1 MNNFVKVL
9 YPKKY
14 LVNLNKKIK
23 RLGINNKIRID
34 TFLITRLLMEF
45 IIFIVLLLIPV
56 YGIILSFLFTI
67 LFHYLYEDVLI
78 NSRII
83 KREQVIRNDLE
94 TFIKL
99 YLLGLNQNNDA
110 YLVFKMVSKNLDS
123 DLTREIVY
131 LNKKYNNF
139 NDVVTNLISVIPEY
153 SFSDDILMLS
163 SNDTK
168 ISAEGILNKILADK
182 KVMQE
187 KIISSIPVKIVLFS
201 VIFLILTLLI
211 IILGPKYL
219 GWILKFIAISKYL
232 W

>member
-99 YLLGLNQNNDA
+99 YLLGLNQNNDV

-219 GWILKFIAISKYL
+219 G
-232 W
+232 

>member
-23 RLGINNKIRID
+23 RLGIDNKINID

-56 YGIILSFLFTI
+56 YGIVLSFLFTI

-110 YLVFKMVSKNLDS
+110 YLVFKMVSKNLDN
-123 DLTREIVY
+123 DLTKEIVY

-168 ISAEGILNKILADK
+168 RVAEDILNKILKDK
-182 KVMQE
+182 KVTRE
-187 KIISSIPVKIVLFS
+187 KNISAIPVKIVLFS

-211 IILGPKYL
+211 ILIGPKYL
-219 GWILKFIAISKYL
+219 G
-232 W
+232 

>member
-23 RLGINNKIRID
+23 RLGIDNKINID

-56 YGIILSFLFTI
+56 YGIVLSFLFTI

-83 KREQVIRNDLE
+83 KREQLIRNDLE

-110 YLVFKMVSKNLDS
+110 YLVFKMVSKNLDN
-123 DLTREIVY
+123 DLTKEIVY

-168 ISAEGILNKILADK
+168 RVAEDILNKILEDK
-182 KVMQE
+182 KVTRE
-187 KIISSIPVKIVLFS
+187 KNISAIPVKIVLFS

-211 IILGPKYL
+211 ILIGPKYL
-219 GWILKFIAISKYL
+219 G
-232 W
+232 

>member
-14 LVNLNKKIK
+14 LVNLNKKII
-23 RLGINNKIRID
+23 RLGKDNKISID
-34 TFLITRLLMEF
+34 AFLITRLLMEF

-56 YGIILSFLFTI
+56 YGIVLSFLFTI

-83 KREQVIRNDLE
+83 KREKIIRRDLE

-110 YLVFKMVSKNLDS
+110 YLVFKLVSKNIDN
-123 DLTREIVY
+123 DLTKEIVY

-139 NDVVTNLISVIPEY
+139 NDVVTNLVRVIPEY

-163 SNDTK
+163 GNDTK
-168 ISAEGILNKILADK
+168 LVAKDILNKILDDK
-182 KVMQE
+182 KVTRN
-187 KIISSIPVKIVLFS
+187 KNINAIPVKIVLLS
-201 VIFLILTLLI
+201 IVFLILTLLI
-211 IILGPKYL
+211 ILVGPKYI
-219 GWILKFIAISKYL
+219 G
-232 W
+232 

>member
-14 LVNLNKKIK
+14 LVNLNKKIR

-110 YLVFKMVSKNLDS
+110 YLLFKMVSKNLDS

-219 GWILKFIAISKYL
+219 G
-232 W
+232 

>member
-14 LVNLNKKIK
+14 LVNLNKKIR

-201 VIFLILTLLI
+201 VIFLSLTLLI

-219 GWILKFIAISKYL
+219 G
-232 W
+232 

>member
-14 LVNLNKKIK
+14 LVNLNKKIR

-67 LFHYLYEDVLI
+67 LFHYLYEDVII

-219 GWILKFIAISKYL
+219 G
-232 W
+232 

>member
-14 LVNLNKKIK
+14 LVNLNKKIR

-211 IILGPKYL
+211 IILGPKFL
-219 GWILKFIAISKYL
+219 G
-232 W
+232 

>member
-56 YGIILSFLFTI
+56 YGIVLSFLFTI

-168 ISAEGILNKILADK
+168 RVAEDILNKILEDK
-182 KVMQE
+182 KVTRE
-187 KIISSIPVKIVLFS
+187 KNISAIPVKIVLFS

-211 IILGPKYL
+211 ILIGPKYL
-219 GWILKFIAISKYL
+219 G
-232 W
+232 

>member
-110 YLVFKMVSKNLDS
+110 YLVFKMVSKNLDN

-187 KIISSIPVKIVLFS
+187 KIIGSIPVKIVLFS

-219 GWILKFIAISKYL
+219 G
-232 W
+232 

>member
-14 LVNLNKKIK
+14 LVNLNKKIR

-131 LNKKYNNF
+131 LNKKY
-139 NDVVTNLISVIPEY
+139 IY
-153 SFSDDILMLS
+153 S
-163 SNDTK
+163 TK
-168 ISAEGILNKILADK
+168 N
-182 KVMQE
+182 
-187 KIISSIPVKIVLFS
+187 
-201 VIFLILTLLI
+201 
-211 IILGPKYL
+211 
-219 GWILKFIAISKYL
+219 
-232 W
+232 

>member
-14 LVNLNKKIK
+14 LVNLNKKIR

-139 NDVVTNLISVIPEY
+139 NDVVTNLINVIPEY

-219 GWILKFIAISKYL
+219 G
-232 W
+232 

>member
-14 LVNLNKKIK
+14 LVNLNKKIR

-168 ISAEGILNKILADK
+168 ISAEGILNKILTDK

-219 GWILKFIAISKYL
+219 G
-232 W
+232 

>member
-23 RLGINNKIRID
+23 RLGIDNKIRID

-67 LFHYLYEDVLI
+67 LFHYLYEDILI

-219 GWILKFIAISKYL
+219 G
-232 W
+232 

>member
-14 LVNLNKKIK
+14 LVNLNKKIR

-123 DLTREIVY
+123 DLTRE
-131 LNKKYNNF
+131 KYNNF

-219 GWILKFIAISKYL
+219 G
-232 W
+232 

>member
-1 MNNFVKVL
+1 MNNFVKIL

-23 RLGINNKIRID
+23 RLGIDNKIRID

-67 LFHYLYEDVLI
+67 LFHYLYEDILI

-153 SFSDDILMLS
+153 SFSNDILMLS

-168 ISAEGILNKILADK
+168 ISAEGILNKILDDK
-182 KVMQE
+182 KVIQE

-219 GWILKFIAISKYL
+219 G
-232 W
+232 

>member
-14 LVNLNKKIK
+14 LVNLNKKIR

-110 YLVFKMVSKNLDS
+110 YLVFKMVSKNLDN
-123 DLTREIVY
+123 DLTKEIVY

-219 GWILKFIAISKYL
+219 G
-232 W
+232 

>member
-14 LVNLNKKIK
+14 LINLNKKIK

-187 KIISSIPVKIVLFS
+187 KIINSIPVKIVLFS

-219 GWILKFIAISKYL
+219 G
-232 W
+232 

>member
-23 RLGINNKIRID
+23 RLGIDNKIRID
-34 TFLITRLLMEF
+34 NFLITRLLMEF
-45 IIFIVLLLIPV
+45 IIFIGLLLIPV

-67 LFHYLYEDVLI
+67 LFHYLYEDILI

-153 SFSDDILMLS
+153 SFSNDILMLS

-168 ISAEGILNKILADK
+168 ISAEGILNKILDDK
-182 KVMQE
+182 KVIQE

-219 GWILKFIAISKYL
+219 G
-232 W
+232 

>member
-14 LVNLNKKIK
+14 LVNLNKKIR

-201 VIFLILTLLI
+201 VIFLILFI
-211 IILGPKYL
+211 IE
-219 GWILKFIAISKYL
+219 
-232 W
+232 

>member
-14 LVNLNKKIK
+14 LVNLNKKIR
-23 RLGINNKIRID
+23 RLGINNKVRID

-67 LFHYLYEDVLI
+67 LFHYLYEDILI

-131 LNKKYNNF
+131 LNKRYNNF

-187 KIISSIPVKIVLFS
+187 KIISSIPVKIVLFR

-219 GWILKFIAISKYL
+219 G
-232 W
+232 

>member
-14 LVNLNKKIK
+14 LVNLNKKIR

-139 NDVVTNLISVIPEY
+139 NDVVTNLVRVIPEY

-163 SNDTK
+163 GNDTK
-168 ISAEGILNKILADK
+168 LVAKDILNKILDDK
-182 KVMQE
+182 KVTRN
-187 KIISSIPVKIVLFS
+187 KNINAIPVKIVLLS
-201 VIFLILTLLI
+201 IVFLILTLLI
-211 IILGPKYL
+211 ILVGPKYI
-219 GWILKFIAISKYL
+219 G
-232 W
+232 

>member
-14 LVNLNKKIK
+14 LVNLNKKII
-23 RLGINNKIRID
+23 RLGKDNKISID
-34 TFLITRLLMEF
+34 AFLITRLLMEF

-56 YGIILSFLFTI
+56 YGIVLSFLFTI

-83 KREQVIRNDLE
+83 KREKIIRRDLE

-110 YLVFKMVSKNLDS
+110 YLVFKLVSKNIDN
-123 DLTREIVY
+123 DLTKEIVY

-139 NDVVTNLISVIPEY
+139 NDVVTNLVRVIPEY

-163 SNDTK
+163 GNDTK
-168 ISAEGILNKILADK
+168 LVAKDILNKILDDK
-182 KVMQE
+182 KVTRN
-187 KIISSIPVKIVLFS
+187 KNINAIPVKIVLFS
-201 VIFLILTLLI
+201 IVFLILTLLI
-211 IILGPKYL
+211 ILVGPKYI
-219 GWILKFIAISKYL
+219 G
-232 W
+232 

>member
-14 LVNLNKKIK
+14 LVNLNKKIR

-34 TFLITRLLMEF
+34 AFLITRLLMEF

-219 GWILKFIAISKYL
+219 G
-232 W
+232 

>member
-14 LVNLNKKIK
+14 LVNLNKKIR

-139 NDVVTNLISVIPEY
+139 NDVVTNLIRVIPEY

-219 GWILKFIAISKYL
+219 G
-232 W
+232 

>member
-153 SFSDDILMLS
+153 SFSNDILMLS

-168 ISAEGILNKILADK
+168 ISAEGILNKILDDK
-182 KVMQE
+182 KVIQE

-219 GWILKFIAISKYL
+219 G
-232 W
+232 

>member
-23 RLGINNKIRID
+23 RLGIDNKINID
-34 TFLITRLLMEF
+34 TFLITRLLIEF
-45 IIFIVLLLIPV
+45 VMFIGLLLIPV
-56 YGIILSFLFTI
+56 YGIFLSFLFTI

-110 YLVFKMVSKNLDS
+110 YLVFKMVSKNLDN
-123 DLTREIVY
+123 DLTKEIVY

-168 ISAEGILNKILADK
+168 RVAEDILNKILEDK
-182 KVMQE
+182 KVTRE
-187 KIISSIPVKIVLFS
+187 KNISAIPVKIVLFS

-211 IILGPKYL
+211 ILIGPKYL
-219 GWILKFIAISKYL
+219 D
-232 W
+232 

>member
-14 LVNLNKKIK
+14 LVNLNKKIR

-201 VIFLILTLLI
+201 IIFLILTLLI

-219 GWILKFIAISKYL
+219 G
-232 W
+232 

>member
-23 RLGINNKIRID
+23 RLGIDNKINID

-56 YGIILSFLFTI
+56 YGIVLSFLFTI

-110 YLVFKMVSKNLDS
+110 YLVFKMVSKNLDN
-123 DLTREIVY
+123 DLTKEIGY

-168 ISAEGILNKILADK
+168 RVAEDILNKILEDK
-182 KVMQE
+182 KVTRD
-187 KIISSIPVKIVLFS
+187 KNISAIPVKIVLFS

-211 IILGPKYL
+211 ILIGPKYL
-219 GWILKFIAISKYL
+219 G
-232 W
+232 

>member
-14 LVNLNKKIK
+14 LVNLNKKIR

-211 IILGPKYL
+211 ILGL
-219 GWILKFIAISKYL
+219 
-232 W
+232 

>member
-56 YGIILSFLFTI
+56 YGIFLSFLFTI

-110 YLVFKMVSKNLDS
+110 YLVFKMVSKNLDN

-219 GWILKFIAISKYL
+219 G
-232 W
+232 

>member
-14 LVNLNKKIK
+14 LINLNKKIR

-67 LFHYLYEDVLI
+67 LFHYLYEDVQI

-219 GWILKFIAISKYL
+219 G
-232 W
+232 

>member
-23 RLGINNKIRID
+23 RLGIDNKINID

-56 YGIILSFLFTI
+56 YGIVLSFLFTI

-110 YLVFKMVSKNLDS
+110 YLVFKMVSKNLDN
-123 DLTREIVY
+123 DLTKEIVY

-168 ISAEGILNKILADK
+168 RVAEDILNKILEDK
-182 KVMQE
+182 KVTRE
-187 KIISSIPVKIVLFS
+187 KNISAIPVKIVLFS
-201 VIFLILTLLI
+201 VIFLILSIFL
-211 IILGPKYL
+211 
-219 GWILKFIAISKYL
+219 
-232 W
+232 

>member
-123 DLTREIVY
+123 DLTREWCSY
-131 LNKKYNNF
+131 
-139 NDVVTNLISVIPEY
+139 
-153 SFSDDILMLS
+153 
-163 SNDTK
+163 
-168 ISAEGILNKILADK
+168 
-182 KVMQE
+182 
-187 KIISSIPVKIVLFS
+187 
-201 VIFLILTLLI
+201 
-211 IILGPKYL
+211 
-219 GWILKFIAISKYL
+219 
-232 W
+232 

>member
-23 RLGINNKIRID
+23 RLGINNKIRMD

-110 YLVFKMVSKNLDS
+110 YLAFKKIGRASC
-123 DLTREIVY
+123 RERV
-131 LNKKYNNF
+131 
-139 NDVVTNLISVIPEY
+139 
-153 SFSDDILMLS
+153 
-163 SNDTK
+163 
-168 ISAEGILNKILADK
+168 
-182 KVMQE
+182 
-187 KIISSIPVKIVLFS
+187 
-201 VIFLILTLLI
+201 
-211 IILGPKYL
+211 
-219 GWILKFIAISKYL
+219 
-232 W
+232 

>member
-14 LVNLNKKIK
+14 LINLNKKIR

-187 KIISSIPVKIVLFS
+187 KIIRFFKNNINFINYYTGTKIFRLNFK
-201 VIFLILTLLI
+201 IYCN
-211 IILGPKYL
+211 K
-219 GWILKFIAISKYL
+219 
-232 W
+232 

>member
-14 LVNLNKKIK
+14 LVNLNKKIR

-99 YLLGLNQNNDA
+99 YLLGLNQNNDS

-219 GWILKFIAISKYL
+219 G
-232 W
+232 

>member
-67 LFHYLYEDVLI
+67 LFHYLYEDILI

-153 SFSDDILMLS
+153 SFSNDILMLS

-168 ISAEGILNKILADK
+168 ISAEGILNKILDDK
-182 KVMQE
+182 KVIQE

-219 GWILKFIAISKYL
+219 G
-232 W
+232 

>member
-14 LVNLNKKIK
+14 LINLNKKIK

-45 IIFIVLLLIPV
+45 IIFIGLLLIPV

-219 GWILKFIAISKYL
+219 G
-232 W
+232 